1 MWAWFI
7 WSSKGCVHFFGAVF
21 VSGRKTFW
29 HKYPLLMPVVSAK
42 ATFMAGSVLSMI
54 QEIRVMKNDYRQWF
68 RATVILYLFVWTQ
81 IWSTQHF
88 FHQMFILPTYF
99 FALQLWFTPFIPHC
113 EKHLISM
120 VYWLSFSDIHY
131 KLSLINIWM
140 HLYTPPP
147 PFCSVFPLVCLI
159 FCAPHTPSPPSPC
172 NLLCYWVSVR
182 EDELALVFIL
192 TWALAS
198 HI

>member
-1 MWAWFI
+1 MCPLFWGCFCLWQEDLLAQVSIVNASRICQGDFYGWVCFI
-7 WSSKGCVHFFGAVF
+7 ND
-21 VSGRKTFW
+21 SGNTCHEKWLQT
-29 HKYPLLMPVVSAK
+29 VVSSNCHSL
-42 ATFMAGSVLSMI
+42 SVCLDADM
-54 QEIRVMKNDYRQWF
+54 VH
-68 RATVILYLFVWTQ
+68 Q